1 LAGSQHGVISRRQL
15 DELGTSRRQIERAVE
30 RGDMRSLFRGVYL
43 LGPFEPAHAREMGA
57 VLACSP
63 GSYVSH
69 RAATALCRLLPYPA
83 EPAPVDITVMR
94 GNPGEHPGIR
104 VHRTLRLEH
113 YEIRE
118 IDGIP
123 VTSPVRT
130 LIDFAGTDCTDY
142 ELESAVAE
150 AFALRLTNRAA
161 LLKAVRAA
169 GRRRGV
175 RGLRTLLD
183 GGPKRTRSTP
193 ERRLLS
199 LIRKARLPEPETNF
213 KIGRWEVDF
222 YWPAVGLVVEVDA
235 YSTHSSPR
243 AFERDRRK
251 DGELTDAGLT
261 VVRATAGQVRDAPE
275 PVVARIRRTLDRLS
289 T

>member
-1 LAGSQHGVISRRQL
+1 M
-15 DELGTSRRQIERAVE
+15 RA
-30 RGDMRSLFRGVYL
+30 LFRGVYL

-63 GSYVSH
+63 GSYASH
-69 RAATALCRLLPYPA
+69 RAAVALYKLLPYPA
-83 EPAPVDITVMR
+83 ESGPVDITVTR

-104 VHRTLRLEH
+104 VHRTLRLEPH
-113 YEIRE
+113 EIRE
-118 IDGIP
+118 VEDIP

-130 LIDFAGTDCTDY
+130 LIDFAGTDCPDD

-150 AFALRLTNRAA
+150 AFALRLTNRSA
-161 LLKAVRAA
+161 LLKAVSRA
-169 GRRRGV
+169 GSKRGV
-175 RGLRTLLD
+175 RRLRALLGQH

-199 LIRKARLPEPETNF
+199 LLRSAGLPEPLTNH
-213 KIGRWEVDF
+213 KIGPWEVDF
-222 YWPAVGLVVEVDA
+222 YWPSVGLVVEVDA

-261 VVRATAGQVRDAPE
+261 VRRATADQVRDTPE
-275 PVVARIRRTLDRLS
+275 AVVARIRRNLHRLS
-289 T
+289 S